1 MNTTDIYIVKP
12 STDAQAIALKAF
24 INALKIK
31 FEVTDKP
38 YSFEFLEKIKQSEI
52 EIEQGKTK
60 KVKREDLK
68 YFLGL

>member
-12 STDAQAIALKAF
+12 STDAQATALKAF

-31 FEVTDKP
+31 FEVADKP

-60 KVKREDLK
+60 RVKKEDLK
-68 YFLGL
+68 IFLGL